1 MKGGAAL
8 TKRKT
13 VSDEAIISALLTAPT
28 LEAAAQKC
36 GLSVRQLYARR
47 QAQDFICKLRE
58 AQGDALEGTVRY
70 LQHSTAT
77 AAETLVQICENG
89 TEQNRLTA
97 ARTLL
102 DQAAKLTEVVDFSRR
117 LEALERIAAGGDDE

>member
-1 MKGGAAL
+1 M

-36 GLSVRQLYARR
+36 GLSVRQLYTRR
-47 QAQDFICKLRE
+47 QSPDFIRKLRE

-77 AAETLVQICENG
+77 AASTLVEICENG
-89 TEQNRLTA
+89 SEQNRLTA

-102 DQAAKLTEVVDFSRR
+102 DQATKLTEVVDFSRR
-117 LEALERIAAGGDDE
+117 LEALEHFADGGDDE

>member
-1 MKGGAAL
+1 M

-36 GLSVRQLYARR
+36 GLSVRQLYTRR
-47 QAQDFICKLRE
+47 QSPDFIRKLRE

-77 AAETLVQICENG
+77 AASTLVEICENG
-89 TEQNRLTA
+89 SEQNRLTA

-102 DQAAKLTEVVDFSRR
+102 DQATKLTEVVDFSRR
-117 LEALERIAAGGDDE
+117 LEALEFIAAGGDDE